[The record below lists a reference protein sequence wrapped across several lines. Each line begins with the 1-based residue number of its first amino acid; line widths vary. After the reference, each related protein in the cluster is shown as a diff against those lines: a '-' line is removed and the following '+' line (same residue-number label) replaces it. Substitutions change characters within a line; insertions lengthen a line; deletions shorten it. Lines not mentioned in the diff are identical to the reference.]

1 MKVLCAVEVIK
12 NTDSRGVDV
21 LEKITDILDW
31 GQRLFFII
39 PIILLVII
47 FIATLLTFRS
57 RCRKLTIESVE
68 QYTAS
73 GKYIKGLFVEL
84 NDSKE
89 FIRAFCFSKLWKQR
103 VIRRYNTLFN
113 DKMGK
118 ELPKVYFEN
127 RICLHLS
134 NRESAKKVKKEIG
147 ETKQFLEKMNKR
159 ELVCNPDYMN
169 TNMLYEC
176 FGSGYSRS
184 IDNIEK
190 MASYLDSKYLVITG
204 TAGNGKSMML
214 CSVADLLLSKKETVF
229 FLNARDIKENLVSH
243 LAKIVMSEKLKSVF
257 AIWWNLQGL
266 IHSVI
271 KKNIYI
277 IVDAINENDNS
288 DFLESLSDSLEQ
300 LLKNKNVLV
309 ILSCRSEYYD
319 LKYKKYL
326 FKEGTRYNASF
337 LNLQEGDYSYEARER
352 LIANYARHYKFE
364 GELSE
369 EVKGKITKQLLLVR
383 ILFEVYSGKN
393 DNIYELNKYKLY
405 KQYIDGTDN
414 KEIGFLLR
422 QLAQYMFDNRQYEN
436 IPLVKL
442 GQLSDKYEIIDSS
455 VLVCR
460 NLVKNKDTLRE
471 ETEEVINFVYDEMR
485 DYRLSTYLLGVC
497 EDENGNVDYSKVKS
511 KLLELKEQGAV
522 CLEGVINYIY
532 NHCVDEN
539 NTQMLEFLLFGL
551 IKERDNQ
558 IDAFRN
564 RRNIHISSW
573 GLTLLFETDSIDSDL
588 GKKYVD
594 FILRENPG
602 KEAQKLLVYLLR
614 QEYSEGKYSL
624 DVLLNAFLRIDTIDE
639 LKNVIDNT
647 ISSWNGDGVTVRD
660 LIKIHEKL
668 VKVNKEGADRLAIF
682 TALITMCYDWNGK
695 NETQEYIRG
704 LNKTVLIDEYI
715 GKLRECIH

>member
-21 LEKITDILDW
+21 LEKIADILDW

-47 FIATLLTFRS
+47 FIATLLIFRR

-214 CSVADLLLSKKETVF
+214 CSVADLLLSKKETVL

-352 LIANYARHYKFE
+352 LIANYARRYKFE

-497 EDENGNVDYSKVKS
+497 EDENGNADYSKVKA
-511 KLLELKEQGAV
+511 KLLELKEQGAI

-647 ISSWNGDGVTVRD
+647 ISSWNGEGVTVRD

-668 VKVNKEGADRLAIF
+668 VKVNKEGADRLAIY

>member
-1 MKVLCAVEVIK
+1 MKVLCAVEVIN

-21 LEKITDILDW
+21 LEKIADILDW

-47 FIATLLTFRS
+47 FVATLLTFRR
-57 RCRKLTIESVE
+57 RCRKITIESIE

-89 FIRAFCFSKLWKQR
+89 FIRAFCFSKLWKQK

-127 RICLHLS
+127 RIRLHLS

-147 ETKQFLEKMNKR
+147 ETKLFFEKMNKR

-214 CSVADLLLSKKETVF
+214 CSVADLLVSKKETVL

-243 LAKIVMSEKLKSVF
+243 LAKIVMPEKLKSVF
-257 AIWWNLQGL
+257 AIWWKVQGL

-288 DFLESLSDSLEQ
+288 DFLEFLSDSLEQ

-369 EVKGKITKQLLLVR
+369 EVKDKITKQLLLVR
-383 ILFEVYSGKN
+383 ILFEMYSGKN

-405 KQYIDGTDN
+405 KQYIDGADN

-511 KLLELKEQGAV
+511 KLLELKEQGAI

-539 NTQMLEFLLFGL
+539 NTQMLKFLLFGL

-558 IDAFRN
+558 IDAFHN
-564 RRNIHISSW
+564 RRNTHISSW
-573 GLTLLFETDSIDSDL
+573 GLTLLFETNSIDSDL

-594 FILRENPG
+594 YILKENPG
-602 KEAQKLLVYLLR
+602 KEGQKLLVYLLK
-614 QEYSEGKYSL
+614 QEYSKGKYSL
-624 DVLLNAFLRIDTIDE
+624 DVLLNAFLRIGTLDE
-639 LKNVIDNT
+639 FKTVIDNT
-647 ISSWNGDGVTVRD
+647 ISSWEGEGVTARN
-660 LIKIHEKL
+660 LTKIHEKL
-668 VKVNKEGADRLAIF
+668 IKVNKEGAYRFAIYI
-682 TALITMCYDWNGK
+682 ALITMCYDWNG
-695 NETQEYIRG
+695 NAETQEYIRETTK
-704 LNKTVLIDEYI
+704 LELIDKYI